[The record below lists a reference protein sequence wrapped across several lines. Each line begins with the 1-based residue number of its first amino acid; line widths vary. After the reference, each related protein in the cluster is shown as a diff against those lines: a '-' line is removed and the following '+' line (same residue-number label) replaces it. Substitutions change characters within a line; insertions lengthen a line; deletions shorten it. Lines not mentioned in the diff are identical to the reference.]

1 MEKENK
7 IEKFDICRFREYE
20 VKSYRLDKDF
30 DIVLEDFIKP
40 LILEKLEILKNLK
53 IYENNK
59 KSWLSMN
66 GTRIT
71 EYNKEQ
77 LVDLYKQSDLLILE
91 YPLFLNNK
99 TAIINFK
106 NFNGSFSGT
115 TYFIKDE
122 ICNKFNI
129 EYNNI
134 LEFKEENKEQ
144 GTRIYDRHK
153 IYYLENEKVFKISHK
168 NLVKEVTLENL
179 DTIINDECFKKNFGI
194 REIYIHNTFNER
206 LKRTTVKVLINNK
219 LVLYLNEE
227 DKVKYQDDIAN
238 IIKKELK
245 EKKEIELKRIYK
257 YPNDTKITQDIEKI
271 KIGDY
276 IVKDNFNDYKVFSKE
291 IFEEL
296 YELTNF

>member
-7 IEKFDICRFREYE
+7 IENFDICRFKEYE

-66 GTRIT
+66 GTRLT

-106 NFNGSFSGT
+106 NFNGSLGGI

-122 ICNKFNI
+122 ICEKFNI
-129 EYNNI
+129 EYDNI
-134 LEFKEENKEQ
+134 LEFKKENKEQ
-144 GTRIYDRHK
+144 ATRIYDRHK
-153 IYYLENEKVFKISHK
+153 IYYLENEKIFKISYK
-168 NLVKEVTLENL
+168 NLFKNNSIKTISNL
-179 DTIINDECFKKNFGI
+179 IKIDIS
-194 REIYIHNTFNER
+194 Y
-206 LKRTTVKVLINNK
+206 
-219 LVLYLNEE
+219 YLN
-227 DKVKYQDDIAN
+227 N
-238 IIKKELK
+238 
-245 EKKEIELKRIYK
+245 
-257 YPNDTKITQDIEKI
+257 
-271 KIGDY
+271 
-276 IVKDNFNDYKVFSKE
+276 
-291 IFEEL
+291 
-296 YELTNF
+296 